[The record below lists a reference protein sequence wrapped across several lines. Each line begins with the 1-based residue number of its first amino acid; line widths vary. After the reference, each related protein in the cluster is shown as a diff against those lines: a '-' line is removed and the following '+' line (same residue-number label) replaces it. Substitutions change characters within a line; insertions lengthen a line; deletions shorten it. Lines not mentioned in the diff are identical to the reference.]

1 MSATTAFRNELSV
14 RPLSQIVAFMIFVR
28 AVIRD
33 AIQLRSRL
41 VKRYG
46 TFE

>member
-1 MSATTAFRNELSV
+1 MSATTAFRNERSV
-14 RPLSQIVAFMIFVR
+14 RPLSQIVAVVAFVR

-33 AIQLRSRL
+33 ALELRSRL

-46 TFE
+46 VCE